1 MAKNDIRVHR
11 SPHGGHVVIQHAQVD
26 TAAPFLQ
33 GEAVLINTD
42 GELSEAATEPGA
54 NVPTELVG
62 IAAVGALDA
71 AKAHLGPSVGTV
83 ALLSDSGHQV
93 GYYAFD
99 NTTEFET
106 DNFTSDDDAV
116 LDGVPAEGD
125 VGSLCNL
132 RRSAGGGWGVS
143 NNASGT
149 NIDFVI
155 TRVLDARGDD
165 VSVSGGTGVTVV
177 FKKAPGTGA

>member
-26 TAAPFLQ
+26 TAAPYLQ
-33 GEAVLINTD
+33 GEAVLINAD
-42 GELSEAATEPGA
+42 GELSESATEPEV
-54 NVPTELVG
+54 NTPTELVG
-62 IAAVGALDA
+62 IAAAGALDTA
-71 AKAHLGPSVGTV
+71 RARLGLSGTV
-83 ALLSDSGHQV
+83 ALLSDSGQQAS
-93 GYYAFD
+93 YYAFD

-116 LDGVPAEGD
+116 LDGTPAEGD

-143 NNASGT
+143 NNASGD
-149 NIDFVI
+149 NLDFVI
-155 TRVLDARGDD
+155 TRVVDARGED
-165 VSVSGGTGVTVV
+165 VSFSGATGVTVV